1 MDRTISVRSNWNIR
15 DPPVVHFDRF
25 VITVGRT
32 CFFLFEKVVVPSKAP
47 LYPAYKNN
55 NQTHSGMDQVF
66 ATGMYS
72 FIECHSVKISTQ

>member
-1 MDRTISVRSNWNIR
+1 MERTIWVRSNWNIR

-32 CFFLFEKVVVPSKAP
+32 CFFPFEKIVVPSKAA

-55 NQTHSGMDQVF
+55 NQTRSGMDRSLQP
-66 ATGMYS
+66 
-72 FIECHSVKISTQ
+72 ECAVSLIPEMNVTL